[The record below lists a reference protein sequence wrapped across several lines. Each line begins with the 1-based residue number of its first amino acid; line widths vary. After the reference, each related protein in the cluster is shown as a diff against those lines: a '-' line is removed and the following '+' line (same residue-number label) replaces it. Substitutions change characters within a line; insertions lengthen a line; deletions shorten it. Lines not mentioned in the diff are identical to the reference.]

1 MNIKENKRLKG
12 KENLSQLEAFPHD
25 SAPEE
30 CAICWRELT
39 ANPSCWEG
47 CATYYHHHYRHHHHH
62 GSHAGMCLGWERREG
77 EGE

>member
-12 KENLSQLEAFPHD
+12 KENLSQLKAFPHD

-39 ANPSCWEG
+39 ANPGCWES
-47 CATYYHHHYRHHHHH
+47 CTTYHHR
-62 GSHAGMCLGWERREG
+62 SHAGMCLGWGRREG
-77 EGE
+77 GVRRVRSKAKP

>member
-1 MNIKENKRLKG
+1 MNIKEAKRLKG

-47 CATYYHHHYRHHHHH
+47 CVTYHH
-62 GSHAGMCLGWERREG
+62 GSHAGMCLGWGGRG
-77 EGE
+77 EGEEW